1 MKNEQLDLENK
12 VSEIIGK
19 MTALDERV
27 KECRKIE
34 AELKMIM
41 EEDEKDVRDSRAKV
55 EKAKKDVENCQ
66 ENCKRKNED
75 LKFAESELDRI
86 RQNYR

>member
-55 EKAKKDVENCQ
+55 
-66 ENCKRKNED
+66 
-75 LKFAESELDRI
+75 
-86 RQNYR
+86 